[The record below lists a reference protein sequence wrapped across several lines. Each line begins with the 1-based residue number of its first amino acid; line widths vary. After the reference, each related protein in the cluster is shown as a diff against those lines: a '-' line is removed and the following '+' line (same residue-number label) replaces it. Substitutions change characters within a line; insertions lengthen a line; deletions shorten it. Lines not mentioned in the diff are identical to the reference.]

1 MPFSSI
7 AIVIEAKLSTR
18 LLEVEQ
24 LEPQEPIPRRI
35 INKSTDFI
43 TYTSMVNMMPGSNLY
58 GSTSSA
64 ASRSRTRSSHGAGVK
79 GSQNT
84 HTTLSTAAKETSTS
98 GRSTG
103 SGSASSSGSA
113 RKSLRKTMML
123 QKSKRNNGSSNGKSS
138 NATNNSNDANEI
150 AAAGA
155 KPAQASEGLSPIQ
168 ATIRH
173 LNGRTANRRRAFR
186 GNVGRAVVPSTV
198 EEREAG
204 ADYPTF
210 PRPNAANT
218 TSNDATS
225 SSVSAAIHPQSQK
238 QVPQA
243 RVAGKG
249 GEGQA
254 VVGEELPKGHVDT
267 ILRFYGGDDKS
278 PASLDLYRDVLR
290 VSPEASDREIRIAY
304 FRRGREILGDK
315 GGKTDQRNNAAAKAK
330 ANKLD
335 PVTKS
340 RFQAVSMAF
349 EILSKPSWK
358 ETYLQQGGLIGKT
371 NNDINSK
378 LSESTVTTRLAVG
391 DSPGSS
397 ELDSFSSP
405 SSGVATAFPK
415 TSASGDGVTLQKN
428 QFVLASTTPKT
439 NNGAAQ
445 GRQKQLQ
452 MPRRLPTALRKSSLG
467 KRLLGTA
474 KSLTERSS
482 SVRWKEHVEE
492 LVFANHPNEHAS
504 DDESGSNSDGSEH
517 DVFRDVENDEDG
529 RPRRNGPQNSDAF
542 SNGSLS
548 GHSNSRDANTN
559 DSTGGSISSRSRRR
573 RKNKAKIVIDSEE
586 LESHLMRMDDEA
598 EKHFVIDFWDNFEE
612 SMDGILS
619 LVDAMGGGG
628 GESSK
633 GKNGSKKA
641 STASSWLSTASS
653 INSSSASRYSRG
665 NRDTSIARSLSQ
677 DMTISSKTVAEDDG
691 NNEGLWKRSNS
702 LPLPRTSPS
711 ILDGVPPSPLP
722 SNNNRLGSVAGSVVT
737 PDEKS
742 AKAGETA
749 SDSRA
754 SSPFE
759 MMINSWPFQSSKS
772 QEESI
777 QQENQTKISSATIT
791 SPVIV
796 SPSPKSKSFKTSIKN
811 KGELSPPSTDLDTI
825 MSVASSILSTSQRRQ
840 QSFRPISPTPS
851 EASEAITSDFCT
863 VSLSSP
869 SNQKD
874 DTGNANAD
882 AESDQFELQSR
893 LSEMESVDLT
903 ELDNPFRSRGPSS
916 SSAPTG
922 ASASTDSG
930 LSDVPSN
937 SNIYAKKGQK
947 KKKNRFLVSTISKI
961 RGSPTEKIISSSHDP
976 FESDTSSMCSGISK
990 SGQSVE
996 DVFAGVEED
1005 DQPLQQCD
1013 LPDDVKLKVH
1023 DISIE
1028 RVTSHMSN
1036 LSELSGS
1043 VYSSRRENDDFA
1055 ANSLLSSSA
1064 KNSLPKTT
1072 TERSQRSTAYSSCAS
1087 STQGGTNSVH
1097 STESKEIDVD
1107 GFFDY
1112 FTAYAT
1118 AVMTECANVGAS
1130 IGVAE
1135 YHQDFL
1141 GLFSNDASV
1150 HKTEI
1155 REQPSSMRRVPNENS
1170 GSASEI

>member
-1 MPFSSI
+1 M
-7 AIVIEAKLSTR
+7 
-18 LLEVEQ
+18 
-24 LEPQEPIPRRI
+24 
-35 INKSTDFI
+35 
-43 TYTSMVNMMPGSNLY
+43 
-58 GSTSSA
+58 
-64 ASRSRTRSSHGAGVK
+64 
-79 GSQNT
+79 
-84 HTTLSTAAKETSTS
+84 TLSTGAKETSTS

-123 QKSKRNNGSSNGKSS
+123 QKSKRNNGSSNSS
-138 NATNNSNDANEI
+138 NATNNSNDANETSSP
-150 AAAGA
+150 GA
-155 KPAQASEGLSPIQ
+155 KPAQASEIFSPIQ
-168 ATIRH
+168 ATIRR
-173 LNGRTANRRRAFR
+173 LNGRTANRSHISRRAFR
-186 GNVGRAVVPSTV
+186 GNVGRAVVPPTV

-204 ADYPTF
+204 ADSPTF
-210 PRPNAANT
+210 SQPNT
-218 TSNDATS
+218 TSNEAS
-225 SSVSAAIHPQSQK
+225 FSSVSVAMHPQSQK
-238 QVPQA
+238 QAPQA
-243 RVAGKG
+243 RVTGK

-254 VVGEELPKGHVDT
+254 VVGEELPRGHVET
-267 ILRFYGGDDKS
+267 ILRFYGGDDMS
-278 PASLDLYRDVLR
+278 PASLDLYRDVLK

-315 GGKTDQRNNAAAKAK
+315 GGKTDQTNNAAAKAK

-335 PVTKS
+335 PITKS

-358 ETYLQQGGLIGKT
+358 ETYLQQGGLIGK
-371 NNDINSK
+371 NNNEINSK
-378 LSESTVTTRLAVG
+378 VSKNTVTTRLAVG
-391 DSPGSS
+391 DSPRSS
-397 ELDSFSSP
+397 ELDLFSSP
-405 SSGVATAFPK
+405 SSTVAAAFPK
-415 TSASGDGVTLQKN
+415 TSASGDDITLQKN
-428 QFVLASTTPKT
+428 QYVLASTTPKT
-439 NNGAAQ
+439 NNGAVQ
-445 GRQKQLQ
+445 GKQKQLQ
-452 MPRRLPTALRKSSLG
+452 TPRRLPTALRKSSLG
-467 KRLLGTA
+467 KRLLGSA
-474 KSLTERSS
+474 KPLTERSS

-504 DDESGSNSDGSEH
+504 DDESDSDLDGSEH
-517 DVFRDVENDEDG
+517 DVFEDVEIDED
-529 RPRRNGPQNSDAF
+529 RRLRRNGPQNGDAF
-542 SNGSLS
+542 SNGPYS
-548 GHSNSRDANTN
+548 GHSNSRDATTN
-559 DSTGGSISSRSRRR
+559 DSNGGSISSRSRRR

-586 LESHLMRMDDEA
+586 LESHLMRIDDEA
-598 EKHFVIDFWDNFEE
+598 EKHFVKDFWDNFEE

-619 LVDAMGGGG
+619 LVDSMGGGG

-633 GKNGSKKA
+633 GKSGSKKA

-653 INSSSASRYSRG
+653 INSSSAPRYSRG
-665 NRDTSIARSLSQ
+665 NQDASIARSLSQ
-677 DMTISSKTVAEDDG
+677 DMTISSKTIAEDDG
-691 NNEGLWKRSNS
+691 QNEGLGNRSNS
-702 LPLPRTSPS
+702 FPLPRTSPS
-711 ILDGVPPSPLP
+711 ILNEGPPSPLP
-722 SNNNRLGSVAGSVVT
+722 SNSNTLGSIGGSVVT
-737 PDEKS
+737 PDEKGT
-742 AKAGETA
+742 KAGETA
-749 SDSRA
+749 SDSGA

-759 MMINSWPFQSSKS
+759 MMINSWPFQTSKL

-777 QQENQTKISSATIT
+777 QQENQTQMSPTAT

-796 SPSPKSKSFKTSIKN
+796 SPFPKSKSSKTSVKN
-811 KGELSPPSTDLDTI
+811 RGELSPQSTDPDTAI
-825 MSVASSILSTSQRRQ
+825 SVASSILSTSQRRQ
-840 QSFRPISPTPS
+840 QFFRPISPTPS
-851 EASEAITSDFCT
+851 EASEAITSDFGA
-863 VSLSSP
+863 VSLSSS

-874 DTGNANAD
+874 GPCNANAD

-903 ELDNPFRSRGPSS
+903 ELDNPFRAGGPSS
-916 SSAPTG
+916 SSAPTV

-930 LSDVPSN
+930 LSDGPSN
-937 SNIYAKKGQK
+937 SNEYAKKGQK
-947 KKKNRFLVSTISKI
+947 KKKNRFLLSTISKI
-961 RGSPTEKIISSSHDP
+961 RGSPTGKIISSSDDP
-976 FESDTSSMCSGISK
+976 FESDKSSMCSGTSK

-1064 KNSLPKTT
+1064 KNSLVNST
-1072 TERSQRSTAYSSCAS
+1072 TERSQTSTAYSSCAS
-1087 STQGGTNSVH
+1087 STQGGSNSVH
-1097 STESKEIDVD
+1097 SSESKGMDAD

-1112 FTAYAT
+1112 FAAYAT

-1150 HKTEI
+1150 HTAEV
-1155 REQPSSMRRVPNENS
+1155 REQPSTMRRVPNENS
-1170 GSASEI
+1170 VTASEF